1 MRIKLAFILLTG
13 TMIVSAQESEVL
25 LKNYTLRQCIDYAI
39 EHNITVRQSANEVE
53 QSAVE
58 VSSAKWARLPSLNGS
73 AGENWAW
80 GRSGVT
86 EKTLMEKN
94 FRYIK
99 IHTITVQTYH
109 SPPASHC
116 LQVSNYLIN
125 MRLPN

>member
-86 EKTLMEKN
+86 EKDADGKEFKVYKN
-94 FRYIK
+94 
-99 IHTITVQTYH
+99 TY
-109 SPPASHC
+109 
-116 LQVSNYLIN
+116 N
-125 MRLPN
+125 